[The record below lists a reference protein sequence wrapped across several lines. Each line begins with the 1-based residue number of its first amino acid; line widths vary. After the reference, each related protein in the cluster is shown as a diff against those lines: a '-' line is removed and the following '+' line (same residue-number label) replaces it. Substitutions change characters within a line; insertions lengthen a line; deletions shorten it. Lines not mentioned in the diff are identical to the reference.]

1 MEGGCTLG
9 DHPRPRCRAGLL
21 LPAPHLATAAH
32 LGAWGGGGAP
42 ASERAA
48 ARAFS
53 LASASGSGPRNSVP
67 RPRVLSTGHFL
78 PVRLS
83 ATGSASRI
91 QSPAEEESSR
101 MAISIFDLFT
111 IGVGPSSSHTVG
123 PMRAARRFASTL
135 ADEGTLDRTARVRV
149 ELYGSLAMTGKGHG
163 TDRAVM
169 IGLAGE

>member
-83 ATGSASRI
+83 ATCRASRTH
-91 QSPAEEESSR
+91 SPTE
-101 MAISIFDLFT
+101 
-111 IGVGPSSSHTVG
+111 
-123 PMRAARRFASTL
+123 AAPPR
-135 ADEGTLDRTARVRV
+135 
-149 ELYGSLAMTGKGHG
+149 LAMS
-163 TDRAVM
+163 
-169 IGLAGE
+169 LF